1 MRIVGPSW
9 RIVRSFPAHDNVRIS
24 HMRQVEGTSLLVTV
38 GEDLSA
44 EPVLKVWALDKPVKK
59 TGMPTCLSSVTIYN
73 GRKQFP
79 VRVTPSHSYNWLHG

>member
-1 MRIVGPSW
+1 MRFESSW
-9 RIVRSFPAHDNVRIS
+9 L
-24 HMRQVEGTSLLVTV
+24 TSCVQQ
-38 GEDLSA
+38 EDLSG

-79 VRVTPSHSYNWLHG
+79 VSSMKRSLK